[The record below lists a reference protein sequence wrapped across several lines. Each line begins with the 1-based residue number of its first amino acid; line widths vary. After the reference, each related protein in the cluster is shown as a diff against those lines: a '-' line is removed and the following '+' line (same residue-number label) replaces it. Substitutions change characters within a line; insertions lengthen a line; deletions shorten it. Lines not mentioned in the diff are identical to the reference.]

1 MATDR
6 HATAWRPVFATRT
19 RPGAEAARAVVA
31 APREGRGAAATGGPG
46 AIPGGPGAAS
56 GARATAAPGG
66 GAAPGPDA
74 ASPGAEATWAS
85 LLESLAPALA
95 ERLRRVPPQVH
106 RQVDEV
112 RVVAGSPVWL
122 LLAGGEGFVDA
133 AGRLVPVPG
142 QAPAVTPAE
151 VAECLERMTASSW
164 YAVQEQARQGFLTL
178 PGGHRVGLAGEVQVE
193 GGRVE
198 RFRRVRGLVIR
209 RARPVSGC
217 ATPLL
222 PYLVEPARP
231 GPCLASTLP
240 IGAPA
245 SGKTTLL
252 RDLARLAS
260 AGVPGTLAGRRVA
273 VVDERGE
280 LAAGGAF
287 DLGPR
292 TAVLEH
298 CPKEAGIPLALRA
311 LSPEV
316 LVTDELGGPHDAAAV
331 AEAVHAGVTV
341 VATAH
346 AGSVADLE
354 ARRQLRA
361 LEATGAF
368 RRLVQLTRH
377 PRPGTVEAVY
387 ARGPGGRWIAL
398 TSGGRG

>member
-1 MATDR
+1 MAPQGNS
-6 HATAWRPVFATRT
+6 TARQRNPV
-19 RPGAEAARAVVA
+19 ARV
-31 APREGRGAAATGGPG
+31 GTGMQ
-46 AIPGGPGAAS
+46 PGGPTAGGPAGGPANAPAAGRS
-56 GARATAAPGG
+56 PAGIRRGTSWVADHPGD
-66 GAAPGPDA
+66 DA
-74 ASPGAEATWAS
+74 DATWAS
-85 LLESLAPALA
+85 LLRSLAPSLA
-95 ERLRRVPPQVH
+95 DRLQRLAPEVH
-106 RQVDEV
+106 RRVDEV
-112 RVVAGSPVWL
+112 RLVAGSPIWL

-133 AGRLVPVPG
+133 TGRLVASPG
-142 QAPAVTPAE
+142 QAPAVTAAE
-151 VAECLERMTASSW
+151 VAGCLERMTASSW

-198 RFRRVRGLVIR
+198 RFRKVRGLVIR
-209 RARPVSGC
+209 RARPVSGG
-217 ATPLL
+217 AIPLL
-222 PYLVEPARP
+222 PWLVEPGRP
-231 GPCLASTLP
+231 GPRLASTLL

-260 AGVPGTLAGRRVA
+260 TGVTGTLVPQRVA

-298 CPKEAGIPLALRA
+298 CPKDAGIALALRA

-316 LVTDELGGPHDAAAV
+316 LVTDELGGPGDAAAV
-331 AEAVHAGVTV
+331 AEATHAGVTV

-346 AGSVADLE
+346 AGSPADLE

-368 RRLVQLTRH
+368 RRLVQLARH
-377 PRPGTVEAVY
+377 PRPGTAVAVY

-398 TSGGRG
+398 EGAGRR